1 MFPSFNVLC
10 EQPCCHD
17 SSFAPTADVIH
28 AERLDEG
35 AEPSPVE
42 PSFSEQLAPVAEDS
56 QSTVVMVQP
65 ARNSIRF
72 NKMITMKHMEI
83 DEEVTRGI
91 ALQRALRCPELWTSP
106 QEIRRKNRTAGVWN
120 LSKRV
125 SSFDIFLSHTWRTKG
140 KWKVLALLMQSG
152 WLHGLLG
159 WSIGLAVMLCLRS
172 FEIVSDPWNSVL
184 AAGNQARST
193 PLSLWTVVAAEL
205 LLLIGLVLSPYFP
218 FKTQMCFLDVAC
230 IHQGQSEMFER
241 GICGIGG
248 CLTVAK
254 ELRVLYTSQY
264 LSSLWCVFELV
275 GFRRVN
281 PEGKL
286 NFSPLFMEQSC
297 VICACIMFCTVLSVD
312 FVLVYTDLKFRQNY
326 IALVCVMCLLLP
338 TILLVHTMRFNYRH
352 KSRLICD
359 LNTFDVDNL
368 ICTSD
373 YDREFIMSAVEGWY
387 GSREAFNAFV
397 QNDLRKELLGLLP
410 SPHLPC
416 RYAALIL
423 SSQVA
428 WTLDVCLS
436 VQKAGFEGHILLR
449 IWISTLA
456 FQICWF
462 WFAFNGIFYLSDQ
475 SASTSPNLLL
485 DCLKTLT
492 VAGLIFLFTMMGF
505 TLWIQVLRSSGV
517 ADLVCFTAFSL
528 LLPFLMLNPFSCRRR
543 EASTNE

>member
-1 MFPSFNVLC
+1 
-10 EQPCCHD
+10 
-17 SSFAPTADVIH
+17 
-28 AERLDEG
+28 
-35 AEPSPVE
+35 
-42 PSFSEQLAPVAEDS
+42 
-56 QSTVVMVQP
+56 MVQP

-72 NKMITMKHMEI
+72 NKMTRMKHMEI

-91 ALQRALRCPELWTSP
+91 ALHRALRCPELWTSP
-106 QEIRRKNRTAGVWN
+106 QEIRRKNRTARAWN

-140 KWKVLALLMQSG
+140 KWKVLALLMQTG

-159 WSIGLAVMLCLRS
+159 WLIGLAVMLCLRG
-172 FEIVSDPWNSVL
+172 FELVSDPWETIIP
-184 AAGNQARST
+184 AGGQARPT
-193 PLSLWTVVAAEL
+193 PLSCWTVLLAEL
-205 LLLIGLVLSPYFP
+205 FLLMGLVLSPYFP

-230 IHQGQSEMFER
+230 IHQGQAEMFER

-254 ELRVLYTSQY
+254 ELRVLYTWQY

-297 VICACIMFCTVLSVD
+297 VICTLIMFGTVLSST
-312 FVLVYTDLKFRQNY
+312 FVLSYTEVQFRQSY
-326 IALVCVMCLLLP
+326 VVLVFVMVFLLP
-338 TILLVHTMRFNYRH
+338 IILLVHTMRFNYRQ
-352 KSRLICD
+352 KRRLICD
-359 LNTFDVDNL
+359 LNTFDIDNL

-373 YDREFIMSAVEGWY
+373 YDREFILSAIEGWY
-387 GSREAFNAFV
+387 GCREAFNAFV

-428 WTLDVCLS
+428 WTLDICLS
-436 VQKAGFEGHILLR
+436 AWKAGFEGHNLLR
-449 IWISTLA
+449 NWISA
-456 FQICWF
+456 FAFEICWF

-475 SASTSPNLLL
+475 SASPSSNLLL
-485 DCLKTLT
+485 DSCKTLS
-492 VAGLIFLFTMMGF
+492 VAVVICLFTMIGF
-505 TLWIQVLRSSGV
+505 AWWIQVLRSSGV
-517 ADLVCFTAFSL
+517 TDLVCFMAFSL
-528 LLPFLMLNPFSCRRR
+528 LLPCLVLNPFSCRRHR
-543 EASTNE
+543 PEVSTNE